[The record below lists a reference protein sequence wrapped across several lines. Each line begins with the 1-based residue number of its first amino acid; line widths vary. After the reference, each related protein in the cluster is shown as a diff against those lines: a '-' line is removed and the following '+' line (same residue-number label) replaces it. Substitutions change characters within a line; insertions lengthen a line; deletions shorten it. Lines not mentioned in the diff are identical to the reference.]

1 MMSIALT
8 EEKIKEA
15 LVNLPDWTFAN
26 DKIKREYIFR
36 NFVEAVAFIVEIG
49 FVCEKTNHHPELL
62 NVYSRVQIELTTHDA
77 GNKISKK
84 DLDLAILIEEIAKK
98 RI

>member
-1 MMSIALT
+1 MMSIALS

-15 LVNLPDWTFAN
+15 LVNLPDWTFTN

-36 NFVEAVAFIVEIG
+36 NFVEAVGFIVEIA
-49 FVCEKTNHHPELL
+49 FVCEKSNHHPELL

-77 GNKISKK
+77 GNKISEK
-84 DLDLAILIEEIAKK
+84 DLDLAKLIEEIAKK

>member
-26 DKIKREYIFR
+26 DKIKRE
-36 NFVEAVAFIVEIG
+36 ESEID
-49 FVCEKTNHHPELL
+49 N
-62 NVYSRVQIELTTHDA
+62 A
-77 GNKISKK
+77 
-84 DLDLAILIEEIAKK
+84 
-98 RI
+98 

>member
-1 MMSIALT
+1 MMSIALK

-26 DKIKREYIFR
+26 DKIKRDYIFT
-36 NFVEAVAFIVEIG
+36 NFVEAVGFIVEMA
-49 FVCEKTNHHPELL
+49 FVCEKSNHHPELS
-62 NVYSRVQIELTTHDA
+62 NVYNKVQIELTTHDV

-84 DLDLAILIEEIAKK
+84 DLDLAILIEETAKK